1 MFNSVVI
8 ATDID
13 AGSDRA
19 IPVGTELARRGQLPV
34 EVLTVVSKPSAPVDD
49 TRRRRAAQADGVGD
63 ALRVVHGDDIAAA
76 IVDQVRDRDGVL
88 LVMSTSATGLVS
100 QRHGSVSARVLSETR
115 QPALL
120 IGPAVPDPVPLSS
133 TTLVACTD
141 RAARQQGCAAGR
153 RLVAA
158 CLRWRPT
165 LGRRGDRDVGLARR
179 HDRRGCR
186 T

>member
-34 EVLTVVSKPSAPVDD
+34 EVLTVVSEPSAPVDD
-49 TRRRRAAQADGVGD
+49 TRRRRAQADGA

-88 LVMSTSATGLVS
+88 LVMSTSATGLVA
-100 QRHGSVSARVLSETR
+100 QRRGSVSAHVLSETR
-115 QPALL
+115 QPVLL
-120 IGPAVPDPVPLSS
+120 HRPGRTRS
-133 TTLVACTD
+133 
-141 RAARQQGCAAGR
+141 RAAVVDHAGRVHRPLARQWGGAAGDR
-153 RLVAA
+153 VVAA
-158 CLRWRPT
+158 
-165 LGRRGDRDVGLARR
+165 
-179 HDRRGCR
+179 
-186 T
+186 